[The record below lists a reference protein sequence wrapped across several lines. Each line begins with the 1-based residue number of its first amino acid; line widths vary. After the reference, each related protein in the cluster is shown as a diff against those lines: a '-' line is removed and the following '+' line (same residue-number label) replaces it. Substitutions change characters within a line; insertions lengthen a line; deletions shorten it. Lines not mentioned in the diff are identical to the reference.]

1 MDASTATFEQCNSV
15 LAVAA
20 QRGLKEK
27 ITATKETLD
36 KLRTRLDNAEQ
47 LLAEL
52 AAKDS
57 PA

>member
-1 MDASTATFEQCNSV
+1 V

-27 ITATKETLD
+27 ITATKETLE